1 MPTAQTRSASR
12 LTAVL
17 PSALLTL
24 AVVAADAGAQ
34 GQAGDLVAVAPNS
47 AQSQFWLDHRRG
59 WHFYDDPQVEFEPRP
74 LLPANP
80 AVKAKPPDT
89 RAPELVEFEALQK
102 RLEEYRNIAIIRPTE
117 ANVRRYMEL
126 EARVVRQASY
136 FADVAQRVAWATPNL
151 DMTLEGR
158 PVNAQAIQVY
168 DRELSADRQKSVAAL
183 GRSHVIFFFFRSDCP
198 YCHAFTPTLEAF
210 QARHGIQV
218 VPISVDGGGLPNF
231 PSFRRDNGIAKTL
244 QVMQVPAVF
253 LAEPHT
259 GQISPLGYGVLSESQ
274 LLERIATVA
283 ASGAEEMVP
292 STTRHISLK

>member
-1 MPTAQTRSASR
+1 MAWNTHPG
-12 LTAVL
+12 L
-17 PSALLTL
+17 
-24 AVVAADAGAQ
+24 G
-34 GQAGDLVAVAPNS
+34 
-47 AQSQFWLDHRRG
+47 
-59 WHFYDDPQVEFEPRP
+59 FEPKA
-74 LLPANP
+74 LPP
-80 AVKAKPPDT
+80 AKPVSKPKLAHT

-126 EARVVRQASY
+126 EAHVVRQASY
-136 FADVAQRVAWATPNL
+136 FADVAQRVAWATPTL
-151 DMTLEGR
+151 DMTLDGR

-168 DRELSADRQKSVAAL
+168 DREQSADRQKSVVAL
-183 GRSHVIFFFFRSDCP
+183 GRTHVVFFFFRSDCP
-198 YCHAFTPTLEAF
+198 YCHAFAPTLEAF

-244 QVMQVPAVF
+244 QVTQVPAVF
-253 LAEPHT
+253 LAEPFT

-283 ASGAEEMVP
+283 APGADEMVP
-292 STTRHISLK
+292 STTRHISLR